1 MDEQFI
7 RENFPQRLKHYMQ
20 IHEKKR
26 NDLVKDLGFK
36 YSTIR
41 DWEKGITIPRMDKAE
56 ALARYFN
63 VTTTDLI
70 GEQKAP
76 LSLRTPAE
84 IGDIIRRRRE
94 EKGLTTE
101 QLAENAHTTAA
112 TIRKWEKGKI
122 DNPRTDAVE
131 NLANA
136 LDLPTAILRGIPLS
150 EEEIQKQ
157 KLFTKLNEILS
168 GITLTDETIQTIL
181 TYVEF
186 VTKKK

>member
-1 MDEQFI
+1 MEIDKKVI
-7 RENFPQRLKHYMQ
+7 SRNIARLISKTGKSRKEICAEMN
-20 IHEKKR
+20 I
-26 NDLVKDLGFK
+26 G
-36 YSTIR
+36 YSTFSEWANGR
-41 DWEKGITIPRMDKAE
+41 SYPRPDKIEMLAKYFSVSKAE
-56 ALARYFN
+56 
-63 VTTTDLI
+63 I
-70 GEQKAP
+70 IEEQKAP

-101 QLAENAHTTAA
+101 QLADNAHTTAA

-136 LDLPTAILRGIPLS
+136 LDLPTAILHGIPLT

-168 GITLTDETIQTIL
+168 GITLTDEAIQTIL
-181 TYVEF
+181 SYVEF